1 MNNRDFDKV
10 IDRRNTESYK
20 WYGDNHGLDDGQ
32 VIPMWVADMDFRC
45 AQPIIDAVVKR
56 AEHGI
61 YGYPTRSKDHTQ
73 CINFMAEK
81 TLWM

>member
-56 AEHGI
+56 AEPWNIWISNEKQGPYSVH
-61 YGYPTRSKDHTQ
+61 
-73 CINFMAEK
+73 NFMAEK